1 MGKTFFVDWA
11 LWEKMTFV
19 LACAIV
25 LTICAGGLKLWYTT
39 RRNKKYSAI
48 QSIQAKRASIRSKLS
63 RRGTLKSRF
72 GSMREKRVGSE
83 VPFGIRAIE
92 SGIEVEGV
100 WISRSNTP
108 ASTRENSVVTFTQ
121 FKNALPRHNSMIDLS
136 KLEAQIESCSEDITD
151 SRPASMERY
160 SKETSAASDL
170 TAPSGS
176 PTPETTANLI
186 NPMQHERATS
196 SGHGSEFSRN
206 GSSGSNEF
214 SSAPAAVVS
223 PQPCTPN
230 HASLDLLEEHRMS
243 HIAETG
249 QLLPRTRRPGHSGE
263 WASIASQPVT
273 PPPAP
278 YGQQHTDYFSHGS
291 TSPTTPSTADP
302 NYANSFATSQA
313 SQIPPTLRPDP
324 AIVPATQPINWSLQ
338 ESNQIPDRET
348 PPEEGLRRPSFSH
361 DTHVLRHVN
370 SGFVILKPGT
380 LGVPAPVD
388 EQQQTQHPSRTRS
401 SSTGSNVAEGKPR
414 KLQKRRKPS
423 EESTRSSFEAYE
435 FWEVKKVSPSIPDRF
450 SPLWTTNT
458 FRCRR
463 IAA

>member
-1 MGKTFFVDWA
+1 
-11 LWEKMTFV
+11 
-19 LACAIV
+19 
-25 LTICAGGLKLWYTT
+25 
-39 RRNKKYSAI
+39 
-48 QSIQAKRASIRSKLS
+48 
-63 RRGTLKSRF
+63 
-72 GSMREKRVGSE
+72 MREKRVGSE

-186 NPMQHERATS
+186 NPMRSRYPPHSYARYNSTYYSRGSRTPSSPLSTRNHSRRSSSHSRSGRKSHHRGWSDAADIVIEHERATS

-423 EESTRSSFEAYE
+423 EESTRSSFE
-435 FWEVKKVSPSIPDRF
+435 VKNVGRPTSSGK
-450 SPLWTTNT
+450 
-458 FRCRR
+458 
-463 IAA
+463 